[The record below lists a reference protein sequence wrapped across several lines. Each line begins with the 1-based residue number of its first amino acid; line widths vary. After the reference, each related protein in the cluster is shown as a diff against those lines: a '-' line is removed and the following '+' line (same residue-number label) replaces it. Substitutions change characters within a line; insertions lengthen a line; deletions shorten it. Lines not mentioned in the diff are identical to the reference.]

1 MSCVAIVM
9 VLALAGLSSAT
20 DPLTATVTGRLDSK
34 ELTHK
39 DGHDTIAKGLAIAAF
54 GSALIETDSSQERWE
69 AARKTD
75 HLRVQFDKP
84 TKLTIVGGHGKS
96 YSVDEILVK
105 TTPWSKRPPLPTP
118 NGQGYFIAGDTSH
131 LGKGDGLVVRCG
143 DKYYSFEKCQG
154 MLMDPLITLFGP
166 ASIPKE

>member
-1 MSCVAIVM
+1 MRCVAIVM
-9 VLALAGLSSAT
+9 TLTLAGLASAA

-39 DGHDTIAKGLAIAAF
+39 DGQDTIAKGLAIAAF
-54 GSALIETDSSQERWE
+54 GSARIETDSSKERWE

-75 HLRVQFDKP
+75 HIRVQFDKP
-84 TKLTIVGGHGKS
+84 TKLTIVGGKGKS

-105 TTPWSKRPPLPTP
+105 TTPWTKRPPLPTP
-118 NGQGYFIAGDTSH
+118 NGQGYFTADDTSH

-154 MLMDPLITLFGP
+154 ILVEPLITLFGP